1 MRAHGLCTF
10 LMLAKHIDPL
20 HPCAM
25 VRQEERASIVP
36 LNYTCFSDTD
46 VKAAKQSSVGN
57 FYIASTMIDG

>member
-1 MRAHGLCTF
+1 MWSI
-10 LMLAKHIDPL
+10 LANHFDPQ
-20 HPCAM
+20 HPCAVILQM
-25 VRQEERASIVP
+25 QERQEERASIVP